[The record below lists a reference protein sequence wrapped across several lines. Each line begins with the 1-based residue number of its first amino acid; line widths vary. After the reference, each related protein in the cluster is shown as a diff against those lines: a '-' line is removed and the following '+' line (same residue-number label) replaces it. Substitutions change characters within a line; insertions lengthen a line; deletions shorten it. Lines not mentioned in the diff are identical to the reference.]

1 MIPRMESQREIVQTW
16 GRQTL
21 ASDLN
26 VPEERV
32 RAWERFNSIPA
43 GYWKEMLSKT
53 PDRDIDITP
62 ETLIRLAA
70 RN

>member
-1 MIPRMESQREIVQTW
+1 MLGMESPRKIVQTW

-21 ASDLN
+21 ASDLDI
-26 VPEERV
+26 PEERV

-43 GYWKEMLSKT
+43 GYWEEMLNKA
-53 PDRDIDITP
+53 PGRDIDISP
-62 ETLIRLAA
+62 EILIRLAA